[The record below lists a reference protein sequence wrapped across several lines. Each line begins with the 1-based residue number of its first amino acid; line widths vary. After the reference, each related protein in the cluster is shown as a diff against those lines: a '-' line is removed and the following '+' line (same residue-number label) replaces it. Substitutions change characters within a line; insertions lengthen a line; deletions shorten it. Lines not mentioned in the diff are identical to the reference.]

1 MIFQNANTPVQVIQS
16 ATEVT
21 NVAYSSV
28 DNLVKSFIE
37 QLPLVVAGIVV
48 LFFFWLLARIV
59 KGAFLAAS
67 TRAKLDYRLQILVS
81 RLTGVAVFV
90 VGIFTALTIVI
101 PSFRFGDLVAGLG
114 FTSFI
119 VGFAT
124 KDILNNLLSGVLIL
138 WKETFKIN
146 DYIFV
151 KDRQGKVEY
160 IGVRAT
166 TLRMDDGEKILM
178 PNGDMYSNPLMI
190 RSADAE
196 RRMKLDISIGYNAEI
211 DQAKASILKVTRE
224 AEGVVGEPPP
234 NVYVTDLAAT
244 GVALSI
250 YFWIKT
256 DENKPMAVFDRV
268 AVGVKKVLG
277 ESNIELYPTSP
288 VVVQEVKPEIAPV
301 EEEKQ
306 KDVL

>member
-1 MIFQNANTPVQVIQS
+1 MIFQNANTPTKVIES
-16 ATEVT
+16 AADVT

-37 QLPLVVAGIVV
+37 QLPLVAAGIVV
-48 LFFFWLLARIV
+48 LFFFWLLARII
-59 KGAFLAAS
+59 KGTFLAAS
-67 TRAKLDYRLQILVS
+67 TRAKLDYRLRILIS
-81 RLTGVAVFV
+81 RIIGVAVFV
-90 VGIFTALTIVI
+90 IGIFTALTIII
-101 PSFRFGDLVAGLG
+101 PSFRFGDLIAGLG

-138 WKETFKIN
+138 WKEPFKIG

-178 PNGDMYSNPLMI
+178 PNGDMYSNPLTI
-190 RSADAE
+190 RGVGAE
-196 RRMKLDISIGYNAEI
+196 RRMSLKISIGYEADIE
-211 DQAKASILKVTRE
+211 QAKTNILEVTRT
-224 AEGVVGEPPP
+224 AEGVVSEPQP
-234 NVYVTDLAAT
+234 NVYVTDLAAE
-244 GVALSI
+244 GVDLSI

-256 DENKPMAVFDRV
+256 DENNPMAVFDRV
-268 AVGVKKVLG
+268 ATRVKGVLG
-277 ESNIELYPTSP
+277 NSKIALYPTNS
-288 VVVQEVKPEIAPV
+288 VAVPETNTEAV
-301 EEEKQ
+301 AADENQ
-306 KDVL
+306 KDAI

>member
-1 MIFQNANTPVQVIQS
+1 MIFQNTNTPVKIIES
-16 ATEVT
+16 ATEVK

-37 QLPLVVAGIVV
+37 QLPLVAAGIVV
-48 LFFFWLLARIV
+48 LFFFWLLARII
-59 KGAFLAAS
+59 KGAFLTAS
-67 TRAKLDYRLQILVS
+67 NHAKLDYRLRILIS
-81 RLTGVAVFV
+81 RLIGVAVFV
-90 VGIFTALTIVI
+90 LGIFTALTVVI
-101 PSFRFGDLVAGLG
+101 PSLRFGDLVAGLG

-138 WKETFKIN
+138 WKETFKIG

-178 PNGDMYSNPLMI
+178 PNGDMYSNALTI
-190 RSADAE
+190 RGADAE
-196 RRMKLDISIGYNAEI
+196 RRMKLKISIGYNAEI
-211 DQAKASILKVTRE
+211 DQAKANILKATRE
-224 AEGVVGEPPP
+224 AEGVVGEPSP
-234 NVYVTDLAAT
+234 NVYVTDLAAA
-244 GVALSI
+244 GVDLSI

-256 DENKPMAVFDRV
+256 DENNPMAVFDRV
-268 AVGVKKVLG
+268 AMGIKKILG

-288 VVVQEVKPEIAPV
+288 VVVKDAGDGHSS
-301 EEEKQ
+301 EEENKRE
-306 KDVL
+306 DL